1 MKCPSCGT
9 ESEGGTY
16 CAECGAPL
24 AGAPCPHCGASL
36 VPGARFCTHCG
47 EAVRT
52 SASNLPWY
60 IAGVAVVALIVTL
73 LLPVLRGGPG
83 NAGTGSFADV
93 GPNSGAAPATGSSA
107 GVGGA
112 PGPLTGTP
120 REQADRLFN
129 RIMTALDNNDRQQA
143 EFFLPMGIQAYQ
155 MAGDLDADGLY
166 HLSLLQSAAGKP
178 EDALSTA
185 KQILATSPDHLL
197 GLGSAAQAALA
208 AGDSAAAVD
217 YWQHFLRVYDAESKK
232 GLQEYVDH
240 ANVLPTYRQQA
251 QDELKLLTAGAS
263 GRR

>member
-1 MKCPSCGT
+1 MQCPSCGA
-9 ESEGGTY
+9 ESESGAY

-24 AGAPCPHCGASL
+24 SGAPCPHCGAGL

-47 EAVRT
+47 APVR
-52 SASNLPWY
+52 SAASSLPWY
-60 IAGVAVVALIVTL
+60 IAGVAVVALILTL
-73 LLPVLRGGPG
+73 LLPVLRGDGGSGGSASFP
-83 NAGTGSFADV
+83 AGDA
-93 GPNSGAAPATGSSA
+93 GAQAPAMGSA
-107 GVGGA
+107 PVAGGA

-129 RIMTALDNNDRQQA
+129 RIMTALDSGDRQQA

-155 MAGDLDADGLY
+155 MAGELDADGLY

-178 EDALSTA
+178 EDALQTA
-185 KQILATSPDHLL
+185 KQILTTSPDHLL

-208 AGDSAAAVD
+208 AGDSATAAD
-217 YWQHFLRVYDAESKK
+217 YWRHFLRVYDTESKK

-251 QDELKLLTAGAS
+251 RDQLKALTEGAD
-263 GRR
+263 